1 MRKGHSK
8 PLTAEQQAEL
18 DVLAALPEEEI
29 DTREMPEVR
38 DWSGVQR
45 GVFYQSLKRQ
55 IPSRVDADE
64 VEWFKP
70 RICKC
75 EDYQTIVNRVLR
87 EYVDSQPHEPK
98 AS

>member
-38 DWSGVQR
+38 DWSGAQR
-45 GVFYQSLKRQ
+45 GVFYKPLKRQ
-55 IPSRVDADE
+55 IPSTGRC
-64 VEWFKP
+64 
-70 RICKC
+70 R
-75 EDYQTIVNRVLR
+75 
-87 EYVDSQPHEPK
+87 
-98 AS
+98 